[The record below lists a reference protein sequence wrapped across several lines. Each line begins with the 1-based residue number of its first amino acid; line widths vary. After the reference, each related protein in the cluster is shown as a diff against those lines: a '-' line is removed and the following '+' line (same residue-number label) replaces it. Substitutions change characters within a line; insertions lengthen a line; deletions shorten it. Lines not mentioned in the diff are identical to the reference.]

1 MTVYYV
7 IKKCP
12 GDIYFTGDNW
22 DFDFWNAERYNSYDN
37 AQRVVTKGLYP
48 ENTYETN
55 IFQQKLTFRLAVE
68 IKKIYS
74 NLC

>member
-22 DFDFWNAERYNSYDN
+22 DFDFWNAERYNSYDD

-48 ENTYETN
+48 ENTY
-55 IFQQKLTFRLAVE
+55 LTYV
-68 IKKIYS
+68 S
-74 NLC
+74 